1 MKKKIA
7 PGIIVD
13 PEIRFGKPVI
23 KGTRITVEEV
33 LGFLVGGMT
42 YEEIRKEYGIEKE
55 DILAAIRYATSFL
68 KGEEIKISEMVK
80 I

>member
-1 MKKKIA
+1 MMREIA
-7 PGIIVD
+7 PKVIID

-33 LGFLVGGMT
+33 LGFLTGGMT
-42 YEEIRKEYGIEKE
+42 YEEIEREYGIKKE

-68 KGEEIKISEMVK
+68 KGEEIKLPKSVK